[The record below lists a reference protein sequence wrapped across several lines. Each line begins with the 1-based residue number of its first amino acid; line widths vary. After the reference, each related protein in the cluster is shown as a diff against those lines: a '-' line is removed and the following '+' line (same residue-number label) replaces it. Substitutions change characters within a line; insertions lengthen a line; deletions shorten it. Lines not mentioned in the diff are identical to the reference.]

1 VERDGLKHRSGNKSS
16 RRIPRI
22 HNSIG
27 KHYPHSNPVPTNNS
41 QPQPESNIYFFHNQ
55 EDNNVAPERKLKHHH
70 LCISFEILSGSA
82 AIHLSYLQEI
92 ICCHESLASVSYF
105 SVQSP
110 AISVHFIFQ
119 RNEQTKKPSYA
130 QPLASSRPIYA
141 DLI

>member
-1 VERDGLKHRSGNKSS
+1 LPSLHCASAPALDFVAATTATTGFVNNKPDTS
-16 RRIPRI
+16 
-22 HNSIG
+22 
-27 KHYPHSNPVPTNNS
+27 
-41 QPQPESNIYFFHNQ
+41 ESNIYFFHNQ

-141 DLI
+141 DLCINLRAASRI